1 MRVLGLRWQTVLKL
15 ASVVLLI
22 VAANFVAGEIA
33 NVLSIEIRPSS
44 EDLVHRIIMASAVGY
59 AILLAI
65 PFVPGVEVGLAIIG
79 VLGPQIV
86 PLIYL
91 CTLAGLT
98 MSFLLGRLVSV
109 QSLSRLLDDLR
120 LTRASE
126 LLRNVEPMDMET
138 RLTFLVQKA
147 PSRIVPVL
155 LRHRYIALAIAL
167 NLPGNFLIGGG
178 GGIAMTAGVSGLYST
193 TGYIAT
199 IVIAVSPVPLAILV
213 LGEGILSH

>member
-98 MSFLLGRLVSV
+98 MSFLLGRLVSL